1 MAHDSSEHLRFD
13 SRLAMRRGWIQ
24 PEKLDEYLAGLPD
37 RLENVD
43 LLTPQEALEAE
54 AEGNVSKETS
64 SD

>member
-13 SRLAMRRGWIQ
+13 SRLAMRRGWIR

-37 RLENVD
+37 RSENVD
-43 LLTPQEALEAE
+43 LLIPQDPSEAE
-54 AEGNVSKETS
+54 AEASVSEEKS